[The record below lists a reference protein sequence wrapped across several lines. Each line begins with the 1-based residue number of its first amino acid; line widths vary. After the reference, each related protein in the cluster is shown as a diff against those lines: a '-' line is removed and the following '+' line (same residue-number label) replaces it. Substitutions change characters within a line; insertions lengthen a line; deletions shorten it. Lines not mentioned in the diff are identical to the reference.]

1 MNITIKENHEP
12 LVDIKK
18 YCPGVVVRIGKE
30 RMKVEKTAYLRKK
43 VAEMLQNAQK
53 SLPRGMNFIIND
65 AWRPAYVQAK
75 IYFGF
80 IERFKKMHPKW
91 PEKKII
97 KEVEKYVANW
107 KGVASSG
114 HMSGG
119 AVDIRLVDK
128 HKHKIPMKKRGLTY
142 QQNALSDQKLLPA
155 YIRKNREIMF
165 SALRG
170 AGLSNY
176 PKEYWHWSYGD
187 YQWARRNGK
196 RTALYGTI
204 LDVNPVRSSR
214 GTLSH
219 VFTKTKPHSFSQQVV
234 GRFASNGV
242 KGLYSK
248 KMCPCGQNKKFIV
261 CHGK

>member
-1 MNITIKENHEP
+1 MVDFIEKTFQSASWRIGIKIDMKKSEIRIKDNREP

-18 YCPGVVVRIGKE
+18 YCPGIKINLGKE
-30 RMKVEKTAYLRKK
+30 RMRFEKTAYVRKK
-43 VAEMLQNAQK
+43 VAEMLRTAQK
-53 SLPRGMNFIIND
+53 NLPNGMNFIIND
-65 AWRPAYVQAK
+65 AWRSAYVQAR

-91 PEKKII
+91 TERKII
-97 KEVEKYVANW
+97 KEVEEYVADW
-107 KGVASSG
+107 KGIASSG

-128 HKHKIPMKKRGLTY
+128 YGHKIPMKKRGLTY

-165 SALRG
+165 SALQKG
-170 AGLSNY
+170 GLSNY

-187 YQWARRNGK
+187 YQWAKRNGK
-196 RTALYGTI
+196 KTAIYGTI
-204 LDVNPVRSSR
+204 SD
-214 GTLSH
+214 
-219 VFTKTKPHSFSQQVV
+219 
-234 GRFASNGV
+234 V

-248 KMCPCGQNKKFIV
+248 KMCPCGSLEKFIM